1 MRILFFESDITYLCK
16 QTHHQIVMSRI
27 RIYLIALL
35 AFTPLY
41 GHGQQRLT
49 TVEALEKAFESS
61 EHYYYEPT
69 PPSRTLYLPAKDI
82 ASADITKRV
91 MLDWNYNS
99 VMNRFVH
106 AFELFRR
113 ISSELELENK
123 VDTLGIILKIRP
135 IVKDQ
140 LLVRAIPDA
149 AIRKYAE
156 ELLQAFIDF
165 DGNDQVDSKFTEAYY
180 SYSKNYEALH
190 VIASQEEIDNFE
202 LEFWKWYDKSQ
213 FVSDFD
219 RFKDTDLNE
228 KAIENLRKRAENE
241 SDIDRKAILTLEY
254 AKYNYYNGSIML
266 GDIIESRIYTRYL
279 LEIWLAWRTYTQY
292 VFGGLSSM
300 SVIPNNY
307 FDSIRV
313 VCIDTIVRHC
323 LEAEDTNAR
332 CILQN
337 LLLCEILHRQ
347 AWIMGNGV
355 ALFARR
361 LANGMFDK
369 PIK

>member
-1 MRILFFESDITYLCK
+1 
-16 QTHHQIVMSRI
+16 MSRI

-41 GHGQQRLT
+41 GYGQQRLT
-49 TVEALEKAFESS
+49 TVEAHEKAFESS

-69 PPSRTLYLPAKDI
+69 PPSRAFYLPAKDI
-82 ASADITKRV
+82 ASAELTKRV

-106 AFELFRR
+106 AYELFRR

-123 VDTLGIILKIRP
+123 VDTLGIIMKIRP
-135 IVKDQ
+135 MVKDQ
-140 LLVRAIPDA
+140 LLVRALPDPT
-149 AIRKYAE
+149 IRKNAE
-156 ELLQAFIDF
+156 ELLQAFTDF

-180 SYSKNYEALH
+180 SYSKNYESLH
-190 VIASQEEIDNFE
+190 VIASQEEIDHFE

-213 FVSDFD
+213 FVPDFN
-219 RFKDTDLNE
+219 KYKGTELNE
-228 KAIENLRKRAENE
+228 KDIENLRKRAENE

-254 AKYNYYNGSIML
+254 AMFNYFNGSVML

-279 LEIWLAWRTYTQY
+279 LEIWIAWRTYSQY

-313 VCIDTIVRHC
+313 ICIDTMVRHC
-323 LEAEDTNAR
+323 LEIEDVNAR
-332 CILQN
+332 CLLQN

-347 AWIMGNGV
+347 AWIMGNGA

-361 LANGMFDK
+361 LANGMFEK
-369 PIK
+369 PIKK